1 MVNSSF
7 HWQMCSLVA
16 HRSRKGG
23 TTRKEPAEGVVHK
36 GRIVVQTTPSTVVIT
51 LPIHPHFGRE
61 AQIWRGPYRRRGVG
75 EVVDVE
81 LPDGIRRQLP
91 IGWTDRL
98 PVRRCPVIG
107 SSLVL
112 FDAGRLLDLIRFL
125 DALAE
130 KLAHSPSPT
139 EGGYPDTTRC
149 STKPGVQSASA
160 RGSAVPEPE
169 ATRSRGPVDG
179 ADDPPSA
186 DRKGGR
192 S

>member
-1 MVNSSF
+1 LGGRGRKDPRETV
-7 HWQMCSLVA
+7 
-16 HRSRKGG
+16 SR
-23 TTRKEPAEGVVHK
+23 K

-61 AQIWRGPYRRRGVG
+61 AQVWRGPYRRHGVG

-112 FDAGRLLDLIRFL
+112 FDAGRLLEQIRFL

-130 KLAHSPSPT
+130 KLAHSSSPT
-139 EGGYPDTTRC
+139 EGGYPDTTC
-149 STKPGVQSASA
+149 SSTKPGVPSASA
-160 RGSAVPEPE
+160 RGSAVAEPE
-169 ATRSRGPVDG
+169 ATRSRGAVDG
-179 ADDPPSA
+179 ADDPPSP
-186 DRKGGR
+186 DQKGGR